1 MDVAVDCEDTSCS
14 GHGSCVDGRCY
25 CKAGWQGPSC
35 ALLDQQVYQCLPGCS
50 DHGTYDLESGACV
63 CDAYWTGPDCSQREY
78 STDPN
83 HTPIKSKTKQKHT
96 HTKKSLK

>member
-1 MDVAVDCEDTSCS
+1 MCVCFAAVDCEDPSCS
-14 GHGSCVDGRCY
+14 GHGSCVEGRCY

-78 STDPN
+78 FVILRHPARTYQE
-83 HTPIKSKTKQKHT
+83 TKDT
-96 HTKKSLK
+96 H